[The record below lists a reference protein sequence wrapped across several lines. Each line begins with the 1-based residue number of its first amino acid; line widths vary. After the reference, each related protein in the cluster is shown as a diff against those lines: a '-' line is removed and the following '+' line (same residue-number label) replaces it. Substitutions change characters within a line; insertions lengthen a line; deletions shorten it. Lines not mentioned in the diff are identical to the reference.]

1 MTEKFRYGPLVWNHI
16 DDDDDSGNYWWPGLS
31 PVKYDEM
38 GIPSDIKGLQCL
50 PITCP
55 VHPGYNIK
63 HSVFNVALQDYLPS
77 IEEWQTWFDEQFIE
91 IDGARIKREILRWY
105 SKQSNKSQNFYKLQ
119 ESANSLNE
127 MVDLVWPP
135 EENK

>member
-55 VHPGYNIK
+55 VHPGYDIK
-63 HSVFNVALQDYLPS
+63 HSVFNVALQDHLPS
-77 IEEWQTWFDEQFIE
+77 IDEWQDWFDNQFIE
-91 IDGARIKREILRWY
+91 IDEARIHREILRWY

>member
-1 MTEKFRYGPLVWNHI
+1 MTEKYKYGPLVWNHI
-16 DDDDDSGNYWWPGLS
+16 DDDDDSGNYWWAGLA
-31 PVKYDEM
+31 PVKYDHM

-50 PITCP
+50 PMSCP

-63 HSVFNVALQDYLPS
+63 HSVFSSSLADHLPS
-77 IEEWQTWFDEQFIE
+77 IDEWQTWFEENYIE
-91 IDGARIKREILRWY
+91 IDEARIKREILRWY
-105 SKQSNKSQNFYKLQ
+105 AKQRNKSNRFYDLQ
-119 ESANSLNE
+119 ERANSLNE

>member
-16 DDDDDSGNYWWPGLS
+16 DDEDDSGNYWWPGLS

-63 HSVFNVALQDYLPS
+63 HSVFNKALLDHLPS
-77 IEEWQTWFDEQFIE
+77 VKEWKDWFDNQFIE
-91 IDGARIKREILRWY
+91 IDEARIHREILRWY
-105 SKQSNKSQNFYKLQ
+105 IKQNNKSQNFYKLQ

-127 MVDLVWPP
+127 MVDLVWLP

>member
-1 MTEKFRYGPLVWNHI
+1 MFTY
-16 DDDDDSGNYWWPGLS
+16 
-31 PVKYDEM
+31 
-38 GIPSDIKGLQCL
+38 
-50 PITCP
+50 
-55 VHPGYNIK
+55 
-63 HSVFNVALQDYLPS
+63 YLPS
-77 IEEWQTWFDEQFIE
+77 TSGLQYKSIDEWQDWFDNQFIE
-91 IDGARIKREILRWY
+91 IDEARIHREILRWY